1 MKKVLSLIAAIVIIQ
16 SELVL
21 DEKTLANISTG
32 KDLDK
37 VIQFL
42 LRPAVPITEVL
53 MNESIKPVMKMTL
66 RGIING
72 DQ

>member
-1 MKKVLSLIAAIVIIQ
+1 MKKILSLIAAIGIVQ

-21 DEKTLANISTG
+21 DEKTLSNVQTG

-53 MNESIKPVMKMTL
+53 MN
-66 RGIING
+66 
-72 DQ
+72 